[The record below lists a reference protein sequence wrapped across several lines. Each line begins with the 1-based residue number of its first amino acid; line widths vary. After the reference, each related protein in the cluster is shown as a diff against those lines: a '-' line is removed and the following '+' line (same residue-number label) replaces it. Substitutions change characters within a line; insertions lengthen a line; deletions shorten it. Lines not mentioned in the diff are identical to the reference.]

1 MRLEGV
7 LKMKERKEV
16 KLSDIASALDVSVVS
31 VSNALNNRKGVSEE
45 LRRKVKEKA
54 DELGYKLPDAKPKK
68 ENKFYSIGVMM
79 AERYVVEFPSFY
91 MDVYKHIAQVI
102 TKRGGY
108 PLLDVVDKERES
120 LKRITKF
127 FLNMEVDG
135 ILFVG
140 RMDAKFIREVR
151 KQKKVPVV
159 GIDFYDL
166 AEDIDYVV
174 TDNLHGMQEM
184 TRLLL
189 DAGLKDIVFLGSP
202 HDSPADMDRYMGYCK
217 AMKSLGGKERIIKTS
232 VKYNRGYEFEMELPS
247 ALPEAFAVSREKMA
261 YLLIEKLAARGI
273 RVPEDVS
280 VVGFGHSQQQWGE
293 YELTTYESSEKHL
306 AQAGIDTLMKMIQG
320 RHADREKRYIRTVGG
335 RVIVGNT
342 VAKKGDKK

>member
-1 MRLEGV
+1 
-7 LKMKERKEV
+7 MKERKEV
-16 KLSDIASALDVSVVS
+16 KLSDIASALDVN

-91 MDVYKHIAQVI
+91 MDVYKQIAQVI

-120 LKRITKF
+120 LKRTTKF

-140 RMDAKFIREVR
+140 RMDTGFIQEVR

-166 AEDIDYVV
+166 AEDMDYVV

-184 TRLLL
+184 TQILL
-189 DAGLKDIVFLGSP
+189 DAGFKDILFMGSP
-202 HDSPADMDRYMGYCK
+202 HDSPGDMDRYMGYCK
-217 AMKSLGGKERIIKTS
+217 AMKSSGCQERIIRES
-232 VKYNRGYEFEMELPS
+232 IKYDRSHEFEMELPS
-247 ALPEAFAVSREKMA
+247 VLPEAFAVSHEKTA
-261 YLLIEKLAARGI
+261 YMLIEKLTARGI

-342 VAKKGDKK
+342 VVTKGDKK

>member
-1 MRLEGV
+1 
-7 LKMKERKEV
+7 MKERKEV
-16 KLSDIASALDVSVVS
+16 KLSDIASALEISVVS
-31 VSNALNNRKGVSEE
+31 VSNALNNRKGVSEG
-45 LRRKVKEKA
+45 LRRRVKEKA
-54 DELGYKLPDAKPKK
+54 DELGYKLPDTKPKK

-79 AERYVVEFPSFY
+79 AERDVVEFPSFY
-91 MDVYKHIAQVI
+91 MDVYKQIAQVI

-140 RMDAKFIREVR
+140 RMDTGFIQEVR

-159 GIDFYDL
+159 GIDFYDM

-184 TRLLL
+184 TQILL
-189 DAGLKDIVFLGSP
+189 DAGLKDIVFMGSP
-202 HDSPADMDRYMGYCK
+202 QDSPGDMDRYMGYCK
-217 AMKSLGGKERIIKTS
+217 AMKSSGCRERLIKESI
-232 VKYNRGYEFEMELPS
+232 KYNRGYEFEVDLPPD
-247 ALPEAFAVSREKMA
+247 LPEAFAVSHEKMA
-261 YLLIEKLAARGI
+261 YMLIEKLTARGI

-306 AQAGIDTLMKMIQG
+306 AQTGIDTLMKMIQG
-320 RHADREKRYIRTVGG
+320 KHTDRKKRYIRTVEG
-335 RVIVGNT
+335 RVVVGNT
-342 VAKKGDKK
+342 VVKRR